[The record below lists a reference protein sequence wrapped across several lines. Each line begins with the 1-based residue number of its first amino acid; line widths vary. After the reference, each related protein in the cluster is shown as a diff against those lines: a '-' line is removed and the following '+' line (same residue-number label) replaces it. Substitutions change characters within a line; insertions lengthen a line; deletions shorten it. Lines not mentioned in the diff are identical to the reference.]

1 MIDDVSQMSDDQIA
15 RLLDR
20 YRSHLAALDWEPQ
33 VETLNNY
40 RAFLVNKIRRL
51 EGERERRE
59 ESEE

>member
-33 VETLNNY
+33 VESSF
-40 RAFLVNKIRRL
+40 RAYLRNKIRRL
-51 EGERERRE
+51 EGERERRRA
-59 ESEE
+59 